1 MEARFSAGRTT
12 EATMIETLLTRRRF
26 AGSLAAAAAA
36 FLARPAAAAKSGTA
50 GTQPAEAA
58 PPAAKAPA
66 AAPAAAGPRAIHL
79 DSNENPYGPP
89 PAALEAMLASRARAA
104 RYPDPLETPLTED
117 LARHHGVT
125 PDNILLG
132 CGSGEILKMADMAF
146 LGAGRKVVAAE
157 PTFEAVLHFAGLARA
172 EAI

>member
-36 FLARPAAAAKSGTA
+36 FLARPAAAAK
-50 GTQPAEAA
+50 
-58 PPAAKAPA
+58 
-66 AAPAAAGPRAIHL
+66 PRAIHL

-132 CGSGEILKMADMAF
+132 
-146 LGAGRKVVAAE
+146 
-157 PTFEAVLHFAGLARA
+157 
-172 EAI
+172 